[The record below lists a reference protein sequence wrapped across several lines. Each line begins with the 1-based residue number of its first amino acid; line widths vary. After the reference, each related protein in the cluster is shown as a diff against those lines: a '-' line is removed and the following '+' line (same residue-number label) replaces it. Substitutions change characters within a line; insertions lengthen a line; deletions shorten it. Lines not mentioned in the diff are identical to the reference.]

1 MSEELKRKLYNYDA
15 EPPEIVWS
23 RIAAALDQEIND
35 EFPQKLYDLEV
46 TPPVSVWNEIEENLE
61 ADGKEQYATKLY
73 NIEVTPPAQAWN
85 KISSLLD
92 EEKTLPNISQKGR
105 IILFVRYAAAAC
117 IIGVLALGAFKLLNQ
132 KTVKEPVAVKA
143 VSPAKDSVLNQNA
156 TQQLIPPQSNN
167 LPTEGQSLARVETK
181 SRKKNSPEPAT
192 YMTQMAATSPTPI
205 GSRSTS
211 DFTQVS
217 LTGEIPGN
225 CSQISDADPYIMFL
239 NPDGYLIRISKKLA
253 ETLGC
258 VYSNGNSEQYN
269 RCQDQIR
276 KWRDKIAQS
285 PATSSPD
292 NFMDVLNVIKSVQE

>member
-92 EEKTLPNISQKGR
+92 EEKTLPKISQKGR

-132 KTVKEPVAVKA
+132 KMVKEPVAVKA

-181 SRKKNSPEPAT
+181 SRKKNWPEPAT

>member
-1 MSEELKRKLYNYDA
+1 MSEELKRKLYNYEA
-15 EPPEIVWS
+15 APPEIMWS
-23 RIAAALDQEIND
+23 RIGTALDQEITA

-92 EEKTLPNISQKGR
+92 EEKTLPKISQKGR

-143 VSPAKDSVLNQNA
+143 VSPGKDSVLNQNA

-181 SRKKNSPEPAT
+181 SRKKNWPEPAT